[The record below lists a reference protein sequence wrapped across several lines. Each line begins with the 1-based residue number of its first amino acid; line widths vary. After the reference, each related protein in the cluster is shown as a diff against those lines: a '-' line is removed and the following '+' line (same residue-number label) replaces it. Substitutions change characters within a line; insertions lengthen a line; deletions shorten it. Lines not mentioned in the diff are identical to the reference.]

1 MTKLGLLEWMYCT
14 DAWSFVCFR
23 YFTSRFPD
31 LLLTTYLFARD
42 YLSGESP
49 LNKYFPDCTSEEKQ
63 KKDAG
68 NPLADMS
75 PLDEE
80 GCITVLAEEV
90 SSKDKIVNS
99 EDDQE
104 SNGFTL
110 VKSRGHGDAWRSL
123 RVKTGSVPGSGT
135 QHTSVPAARTLN
147 RKAQTG
153 TGWDSVF
160 DIIRENAYPQP
171 AGLTSPARK
180 PVADSTQQSWPEKV
194 EHHPTKM
201 WNGVPVPDGF
211 FSSPSSSSAENSA
224 SSIAERRDSGYAKSG
239 TSTPRGAQDVH
250 PRGFD
255 ALVLESRRS
264 TASSTIRSEEDPYKE
279 LQSPVKLSEGIK
291 RYERPDKPIVGWSEC
306 DINAV
311 HTVLRFPQRPGMQL
325 CDFYMKTGFCKYHER
340 CKFDHPLEFAIRLNE
355 DGLPMRPSEPV
366 CEYYKSTHAC
376 KFGGACKF
384 HHPNMQPIY
393 AGSEGVTPTTQ

>member
-1 MTKLGLLEWMYCT
+1 M
-14 DAWSFVCFR
+14 WSCHSFR

-31 LLLTTYLFARD
+31 LLLTTYLFSRD

-49 LNKYFPDCTSEEKQ
+49 LNKYFPDRKAEKQ
-63 KKDAG
+63 KSE
-68 NPLADMS
+68 ADNLVEHMPS
-75 PLDEE
+75 LDEE
-80 GCITVLAEEV
+80 GCVATSMTRET
-90 SSKDKIVNS
+90 DKTKEIVDAD
-99 EDDQE
+99 DDQG
-104 SNGFTL
+104 NDGFTM
-110 VKSRGHGDAWRSL
+110 VKSRVRGDGWRSL
-123 RVKTGSVPGSGT
+123 RVKTGSVPGNST
-135 QHTSVPAARTLN
+135 QHTSVPPARTLN

-171 AGLTSPARK
+171 ASLASPARK
-180 PVADSTQQSWPEKV
+180 PVVDLTKRDWTEKA
-194 EHHPTKM
+194 ELHTTKM

-224 SSIAERRDSGYAKSG
+224 SSLAERRDSGYAKSG
-239 TSTPRGAQDVH
+239 TSTPRVQETH

-279 LQSPVKLSEGIK
+279 LQSPVKLSEGIR
-291 RYERPDKPIVGWSEC
+291 RYERPDKPIVGWEQS
-306 DINAV
+306 DDNIV

-355 DGLPMRPSEPV
+355 DGLPMRPGEPV

-393 AGSEGVTPTTQ
+393 AGSEELTSPIIQ